1 MTTINTAYYAN
12 VLKQIDEVTSCAHLQ
27 ATTDIVINDIKK
39 QIDDVNAQIQKL
51 LPIKALLEL
60 PTSPD
65 EVVEWIKGLVDSVIK
80 PLVAPTVTYQSQS
93 AALVLTLGQI
103 ISKINEKKN
112 DFDNCEIV
120 QP

>member
-1 MTTINTAYYAN
+1 MTTINTEYYAN

-27 ATTDIVINDIKK
+27 ATADIVINDIKK
-39 QIDDVNAQIQKL
+39 QIDVITAQIAQIA
-51 LPIKALLEL
+51 PIAALLEA

-65 EVVEWIKGLVDSVIK
+65 DVVEWIKGLVDSVIK
-80 PLVAPTVTYQSQS
+80 PLVAPIVTYQSQS

-103 ISKINEKKN
+103 ISKIAEKKN

>member
-12 VLKQIDEVTSCAHLQ
+12 VLKQIDEVTSCAQLQ

-39 QIDDVNAQIQKL
+39 QIDDINAQIQKL

-65 EVVEWIKGLVDSVIK
+65 DVVEWIKGLVDSVIK
-80 PLVAPTVTYQSQS
+80 PLVDPILTYESQL
-93 AALVLTLGQI
+93 AALVIELTKI
-103 ISKINEKKN
+103 INKIAEKKN